1 MRRSGVCTYVRVYVS
16 VMAPIRF
23 FITACRGGGDGGGC
37 NVNNGLV
44 GTGYDL
50 FAGLLLILVVANY

>member
-1 MRRSGVCTYVRVYVS
+1 MYVS
-16 VMAPIRF
+16 AMAPIKF
-23 FITACRGGGDGGGC
+23 FNTACRGGGDGAGC

-50 FAGLLLILVVANY
+50 FAGLLLILVVVSY